1 MHARAFLTRRSV
13 SCLSAAP
20 MEKRE
25 LSLIPSK
32 NGIPIRLTA
41 ERWAHITEEHAELS
55 GRRADLL
62 QTLAEPQRIL
72 LGQRGELLALRE
84 WESGKWLVVVYRE
97 FSDDGFVITAFFT
110 RRVRALEKRIRV
122 WT

>member
-1 MHARAFLTRRSV
+1 
-13 SCLSAAP
+13 

-32 NGIPIRLTA
+32 NGVPIRLTA
-41 ERWAHITEEHAELS
+41 ERWTHITEEHAELS

-97 FSDDGFVITAFFT
+97 FSDDGFVITAFST
-110 RRVRALEKRIRV
+110 RRVRALEKRTRV
-122 WT
+122 WP